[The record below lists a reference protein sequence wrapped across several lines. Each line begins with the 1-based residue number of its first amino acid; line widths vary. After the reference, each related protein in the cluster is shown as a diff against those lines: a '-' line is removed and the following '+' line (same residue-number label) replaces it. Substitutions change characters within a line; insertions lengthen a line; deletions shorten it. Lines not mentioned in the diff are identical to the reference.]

1 MTDEAEG
8 VAQPYVTKNKMEF
21 LVAVGGGA
29 NGYQTRG
36 IPAAWLVAPN
46 GKIVWKGHPSQVKND
61 MIEKHIKDVILKPK
75 FKLSKDLKRANK
87 HLNAGS
93 YGKGLVE
100 LEKVIAKTDD
110 DSVITEAKDAIAKV
124 NQFGEEELNAV
135 EDYAKAGFYIDAMS
149 KLKGLTKSFKGT
161 ALGDRATTKYDE
173 WKKDKTIKLE
183 IDGAETIAA
192 AKELMNKAKYKD
204 AARALAKITKSK
216 KYNGTKAQSRA
227 QDLLDEVMKKL

>member
-8 VAQPYVTKNKMEF
+8 VAKPYVTKNKMEF
-21 LVAVGGGA
+21 LVGVGGGA
-29 NGYQTRG
+29 SGYQTRG
-36 IPAAWLVAPN
+36 IPAAWLVGAN
-46 GKIVWKGHPSQVKND
+46 GKIVWKGHPSQVNHD
-61 MIEKHIKDVILKPK
+61 MVEKHLKDVILKPQ

-100 LEKVIAKTDD
+100 LEKIIAKSDD
-110 DSVITEAKDAIAKV
+110 ESVISEAKEAIAKV
-124 NQFGEEELNAV
+124 NTFGEEELNAV
-135 EDYAKAGFYIDAMS
+135 EDYASSGYYIDAMA

-173 WKKDKTIKLE
+173 WKKDKTVKLE

-192 AKELMNKAKYKD
+192 AKEMMNKAKYKD
-204 AARALAKITKSK
+204 AARALAKIAKNK
-216 KYNGTKAQSRA
+216 KYDGTKAQSRA
-227 QDLLDEVMKKL
+227 QDMLDEVMKKL